1 MRGFGWG
8 SVRIYFVLCSLKAK
22 GKKEG
27 VLESDSFPQEGPKED
42 TVQIHTGSEPLVT
55 RGQPSSRCKELKGE
69 ASHGALGDHEG
80 QQAGLGRAGSPFS
93 SQSAPSLPEPPL

>member
-55 RGQPSSRCKELKGE
+55 RGPTIKQVQ
-69 ASHGALGDHEG
+69 GAEG
-80 QQAGLGRAGSPFS
+80 
-93 SQSAPSLPEPPL
+93 

>member
-27 VLESDSFPQEGPKED
+27 VLESDTVFPRRPKED
-42 TVQIHTGSEPLVT
+42 IVQIHTGSEPLVN
-55 RGQPSSRCKELKGE
+55 RGQPSSRCKGLKSKE
-69 ASHGALGDHEG
+69 SHGALGDHEG
-80 QQAGLGRAGSPFS
+80 TRQGWA
-93 SQSAPSLPEPPL
+93 E